1 MTDPTWPALDVRSA
15 RATDAASLLRLQRAV
30 LGERRFFITE
40 PEELRDTVDDKV
52 RQIRELERSTNS
64 LFLVARRGPDLVG
77 SLTVRGGALNRMRH
91 TGKLEIMVATDARG
105 QGIGRSLLGAAV
117 AWAEAHPEIEK
128 LGLSVFVD
136 NTRAIELYRAFGFRE
151 EGRRPREFRLEDGR
165 YVDDLLMYRF
175 T

>member
-1 MTDPTWPALDVRSA
+1 MTDSTRPALDVRPA
-15 RATDAASLLRLQRAV
+15 RATDAAALLRLQRAV
-30 LGERRFFITE
+30 LGERHFFITE

-52 RQIRELERSTNS
+52 RQVRDLERSTNS
-64 LFLVARRGPDLVG
+64 LFLVARRGADLVG

-91 TGKLEIMVATDARG
+91 TAKLEIMVAADVRG
-105 QGIGRSLLGAAV
+105 QGIGRGLLGAAV
-117 AWAEAHPEIEK
+117 SWAEAHPEIEK

-136 NTRAIELYRAFGFRE
+136 NVRAIELYRAFGFRE